1 LIFEIVSKITYV
13 DEVEIVAKKVILR
26 VDFNVSLSEDRTTI
40 LDDTRI
46 IESLP
51 TINLLLKNNNRLF
64 IIAHF
69 GRPKSRDPQFSLKI
83 VAEKLQ
89 QYLPDYKVILVDDFL
104 SHSVPLNGTSRDSSE
119 NKNVFLLENI
129 RFYSQEKTNDENFTN
144 QLAALGEIYINDAF
158 GVCHRNTVSVVGL
171 AKKLPAYGG
180 LLLKKEINAITPIL
194 NNPQKPMVTI
204 VGGSKI
210 STKIN
215 LLKKLG
221 EISDQ
226 LLVGG
231 AIANTFA
238 AAEGT
243 DVGPSLYEPDQLE
256 NARQLIAE
264 INIDGKK
271 LILPED
277 FVIGNGRFL
286 DIGPQSQKHF
296 QEIISKAKTIVWN
309 GPVGYF
315 EDPKFTTG
323 SQVILD
329 AIISNSQAYSIVGG
343 GDTLTFIKGKPN
355 LDKISHISTGGG
367 AMLEFIEKGTL
378 PGIEALKK

>member
-1 LIFEIVSKITYV
+1 MSKITYV
-13 DEVEIVAKKVILR
+13 DEVEIVNKKILLR
-26 VDFNVSLSEDRTTI
+26 VDFNVSLSEDKTTI
-40 LDDTRI
+40 FDDTRI
-46 IESLP
+46 KESLP

-64 IIAHF
+64 IISHF
-69 GRPKSRDPQFSLKI
+69 GRPKTRDSQFSLKI
-83 VAEKLQ
+83 IGERLQ
-89 QYLPDYKVILVDDFL
+89 QYLFNYKIILIDDFL
-104 SHSVPLNGTSRDSSE
+104 HSSFVPPQAGLRQD
-119 NKNVFLLENI
+119 NKKEIFLLENI
-129 RFYSQEKTNDENFTN
+129 RFYPQEKTNDENFTN
-144 QLAALGEIYINDAF
+144 QLAAFGEIYINDAF

-180 LLLKKEINAITPIL
+180 LLLKKEINAITPVFT
-194 NNPQKPMVTI
+194 NPQKPLVTI
-204 VGGSKI
+204 VGGAKI

-238 AAEGT
+238 AANCQ
-243 DVGPSLYEPDQLE
+243 DVGSSLYEPDQLE

-264 INIDGKK
+264 INATGKK

-277 FVIGNGRFL
+277 FVIKNGKFL
-286 DIGPQSQKHF
+286 DIGPQSQKRF
-296 QEIISKAKTIVWN
+296 QEIISQAKTIVWN

-315 EDPKFTTG
+315 EDPKFMTG
-323 SQVILD
+323 SQVVLD
-329 AIISNSQAYSIVGG
+329 AIISNSQAYSVVGG
-343 GDTLTFIKGKPN
+343 GDTLAFINGKPN